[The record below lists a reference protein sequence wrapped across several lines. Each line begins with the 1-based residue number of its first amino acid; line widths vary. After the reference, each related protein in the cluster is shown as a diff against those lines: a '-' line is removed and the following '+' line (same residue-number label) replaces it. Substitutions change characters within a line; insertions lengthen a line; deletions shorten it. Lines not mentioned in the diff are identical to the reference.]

1 MNIDIRDR
9 ICINRLCIYKLFLIK
24 KRDKMSGNNLI
35 VNNNGRKRRIATP
48 LIALLIA
55 VVISIAFASVFVYY
69 PMAVTLQPVEEP
81 IYFVEST
88 NSNQNDLGGIG
99 RVYTSNTISVSIG
112 SNGTSLNIT
121 VHPTYQTAV
130 YKSVAKIVNRDQKGY
145 DVWINIR
152 WTNISITASPLGS
165 TFSTQDSQSNI
176 TICFVGSSRSTSGF
190 PTPGYTV
197 DVKCVSLQSTGLT
210 KIGSLPAG
218 GSWDIDLYVY
228 IPEGAYDITSTTY
241 TALIH
246 LIYTP
251 SGETPP

>member
-1 MNIDIRDR
+1 
-9 ICINRLCIYKLFLIK
+9 
-24 KRDKMSGNNLI
+24 MSGNNLI
-35 VNNNGRKRRIATP
+35 VNNDGRKRRIATP

-69 PMAVTLQPVEEP
+69 PMAVTLQPVQP
-81 IYFVEST
+81 PVHFAT
-88 NSNQNDLGGIG
+88 GDNSNQSDLWGRSSIFVLIG
-99 RVYTSNTISVSIG
+99 F
-112 SNGTSLNIT
+112 NGTSLNIT

-130 YKSVAKIVNRDQKGY
+130 YKSVAKIVNTDQKGY
-145 DVWINIR
+145 NVWINIR

-165 TFSTQDSQSNI
+165 TFSTQNSQSNI

-210 KIGSLPAG
+210 YIGYLPAT

-246 LIYTP
+246 LIYTTA
-251 SGETPP
+251 SSDEQPP